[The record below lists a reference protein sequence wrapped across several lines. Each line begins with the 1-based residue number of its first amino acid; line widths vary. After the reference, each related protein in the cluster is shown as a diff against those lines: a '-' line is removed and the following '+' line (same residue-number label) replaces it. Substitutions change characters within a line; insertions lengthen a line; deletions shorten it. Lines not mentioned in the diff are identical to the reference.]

1 LFYNPLEIMALTIG
15 TQLGSH
21 EITGLLGKGGMGEV
35 YRGRDLKLK
44 REVAIKILPDEFSRN
59 SDRVSRFQR
68 EAEVLASLNHPNI
81 GAIYDLQ
88 EANDTT
94 FLVLELVEGET
105 LAERIQRGPI
115 RVEEAL
121 EIGKHICEALEA
133 AHEKGVIHR
142 DLKPAN
148 VKITADGRV
157 KVLDFGLAKAMSGA
171 NASPVGRSHQV
182 METAPASTTLSNS
195 PTLTLGATQNGVI
208 LGTAAYMSP
217 EQAKGLEV
225 DPRSDMFSFGSVL
238 YEMLTGRTAFQ
249 GDSVADVLASVLARE
264 PDLTQLSPNLNPR
277 LRELL
282 ERCFQKNPKR
292 RWQAAGDLRIE
303 LEIAGKTP
311 FVSTAATTPVTSP
324 QLSFSKVVA
333 ALMMTAT
340 VVGALAAFTAWKLKL
355 VTPGAVARFSIVLP
369 DDQSFTRLRSQLEAI
384 SPDGKMI
391 AYVANRQLYMRKL
404 AELSPTP
411 IRGTEGDV
419 GTPFFSPDGQWLG
432 FYSFRDS
439 SIKKITV
446 TGGSTVT
453 LCAACAPTLAYGVS
467 WENKTI
473 VFCRGGLEI
482 LGIADTGGQ
491 PEVWVKAGNNELV
504 SGPQVLPGGDVLMF
518 SLNKVTGE
526 NWDKA
531 DIVTFSRKTKQRKVI
546 IRGGSGA
553 RYVASGHILYM
564 VGTTLWAVPFDL
576 QNLKTTGDPVPVQDG
591 VMRSTAGYGPA
602 DFDVSQT
609 GTLMYVPSSSA
620 LAGEPGRRAIFIAD
634 RKGNANPVPGLP
646 PMTYA
651 NPRVSP
657 DGKNLAVE
665 LIDDGSIFVYDLSGK
680 SQLRSLTFEHVNT
693 QPVWSPD
700 GRRIAYRS
708 NRPGL
713 LAVFVQNFDGTGA
726 AERVMTSFAGL
737 TLFAWSPDNK
747 LVFGR
752 DNLLWTAALTGEQ
765 KPAPLLK
772 ETAYAY
778 SPSFSPSGR
787 WVAYTSALALNRTHV
802 FVQELPDGN
811 KYQVSREPGQAPAW
825 SPDGKELFYYQTD
838 TSKLVA
844 VHIQT
849 QPFFSASEP
858 SVLPIDLFQIGGR
871 QYDMLPDGRF
881 VIMRSVDTGARPTQQ
896 IQVVTNWFEELKQ
909 RVPVR

>member
-1 LFYNPLEIMALTIG
+1 MALTIG

-21 EITGLLGKGGMGEV
+21 EIIGLLGKGGMGEV
-35 YRGRDLKLK
+35 YRGRDLRLK
-44 REVAIKILPDEFSRN
+44 REVAIKILPDEFSRDA
-59 SDRVSRFQR
+59 DRVSRFQR

-81 GAIYDLQ
+81 AAIYDLQ
-88 EANDTT
+88 EANDTR

-105 LAERIQRGPI
+105 LEERIQRGPI
-115 RVEEAL
+115 PVDEAL
-121 EIGKHICEALEA
+121 DIGGHICEALEA
-133 AHEKGVIHR
+133 AHERGIIHR

-148 VKITADGRV
+148 VKITPDGKV
-157 KVLDFGLAKAMSGA
+157 KVLDFGLAKAIENLPS
-171 NASPVGRSHQV
+171 SP
-182 METAPASTTLSNS
+182 TLSNS
-195 PTLTLGATQNGVI
+195 PTMLSATIGGVI
-208 LGTAAYMSP
+208 VGTAAYMSP
-217 EQAKGLEV
+217 EQAKGLNV
-225 DPRSDMFSFGSVL
+225 DARSDSFSFGSVL
-238 YEMLTGRTAFQ
+238 YEMLTGRPAFQ
-249 GDSVADVLASVLARE
+249 GDAVADVLASVLARE
-264 PDLTQLSPNLNPR
+264 PDLTQLPPNLNPR

-292 RWQAAGDLRIE
+292 RWQAVGDLRTE
-303 LEIAGKTP
+303 LEIARKTP
-311 FVSTAATTPVTSP
+311 FVSTAATTPATSP

-333 ALMMTAT
+333 ALMMTAI
-340 VVGALAAFTAWKLKL
+340 VVGALAALTTWKLKF

-369 DDQSFTRLRSQLEAI
+369 DDQSFTRLRSQLGAI

-439 SIKKITV
+439 SIKKIPV
-446 TGGSTVT
+446 TGGSAVT
-453 LCAACAPTLAYGVS
+453 LCAACATTLAQGVS
-467 WENKTI
+467 WENNTI
-473 VFCRGGLEI
+473 AFGRGGLEI
-482 LGIADTGGQ
+482 LGIADAGGQ
-491 PEVWVKAGNNELV
+491 PEVWVKAENNELV

-518 SLNKVTGE
+518 SLNKAAGE
-526 NWDKA
+526 SWDKA
-531 DIVTFSRKTKQRKVI
+531 DIVTFSRKTKERKVI
-546 IRGGSGA
+546 IHGGSGA

-564 VGTTLWAVPFDL
+564 VGTTLYAVPFDL

-591 VMRSTAGYGPA
+591 VMHAILAYGPA

-620 LAGEPGRRAIFIAD
+620 LAGEPGRRTIFIAD

-646 PMTYA
+646 PATYA

-665 LIDDGSIFVYDLSGK
+665 VIDDGSISVYDLSGK
-680 SQLRSLTFEHVNT
+680 SQLRSLTFEGVNT

-700 GRRIAYRS
+700 GRRIAYRF
-708 NRPGL
+708 NRAA
-713 LAVFVQNFDGTGA
+713 LASVFVQNFDGTGA
-726 AERVMTSFAGL
+726 AERVMTNVVGL
-737 TLFAWSPDNK
+737 NLFAWSPDDK

-752 DNLLWTAALTGEQ
+752 DNLLWAAALTGEQ

-772 ETAYAY
+772 ETAYA
-778 SPSFSPSGR
+778 PSFSPVGR
-787 WVAYTSALALNRTHV
+787 WVAYTRALAENRLHV
-802 FVQELPDGN
+802 FVQQLPDGP
-811 KYQVSREPGQAPAW
+811 KYPVSREPGQAPAW

-849 QPFFSASEP
+849 QPFSASEP
-858 SVLPIDLFQIGGR
+858 SVLPIDLFETGGR
-871 QYDMLPDGRF
+871 QWDVLPDGRF
-881 VIMRSVDTGARPTQQ
+881 VIMRSADTGARPTQQ

-909 RVPVR
+909 RVRVH